1 MWSGMSGNVR
11 PRFTN
16 MFQQKT
22 TKYYWAIHSNYT
34 DALDAFRQVILSA
47 KFRLENSGS
56 CSILNRTSWGLT
68 EIRVGFKVVGPAGLE
83 PATKAL

>member
-1 MWSGMSGNVR
+1 MWLGMSGNVS

-22 TKYYWAIHSNYT
+22 TKYYEAIHSNYT
-34 DALDAFRQVILSA
+34 DALDAFPQVILSA

-68 EIRVGFKVVGPAGLE
+68 EFRVGYKVVGPAGLE